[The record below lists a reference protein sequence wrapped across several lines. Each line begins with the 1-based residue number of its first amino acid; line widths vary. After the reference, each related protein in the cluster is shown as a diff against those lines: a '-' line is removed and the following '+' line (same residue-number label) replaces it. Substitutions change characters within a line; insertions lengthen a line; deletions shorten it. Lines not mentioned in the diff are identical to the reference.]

1 MSTKFIFRS
10 LISMQLTVPKIYGPI
25 YIEYCTVSKTKIF
38 YSEWLK
44 SWSNSVFRTVP
55 IAMSHIGSVILLSG
69 NVYSILSLFFRTPT
83 IYDTFKNLW
92 QKERGQ
98 SIIAIRSRNDYET
111 VSNIN
116 VVSTDSFKQLEVAVK
131 SITSQTKLHV
141 YCKYDFGLHA
151 LGSYSFVS
159 LNNLDN
165 ISISLDE
172 DNDLEEEITHLFNEV
187 SIFISK
193 F

>member
-1 MSTKFIFRS
+1 MSI
-10 LISMQLTVPKIYGPI
+10 
-25 YIEYCTVSKTKIF
+25 TKIF
-38 YSEWLK
+38 YSEWRK

-55 IAMSHIGSVILLSG
+55 IAMSHIGSVILFSR
-69 NVYSILSLFFRTPT
+69 NVCSILLLFFRTPT

-92 QKERGQ
+92 QKEREQ

-116 VVSTDSFKQLEVAVK
+116 VVCIDSFKQLEVAVK

-141 YCKYDFGLHA
+141 YCKHDFELHT

-165 ISISLDE
+165 NSISLDE
-172 DNDLEEEITHLFNEV
+172 DSDLEVEITHLFNEV

>member
-1 MSTKFIFRS
+1 MSI
-10 LISMQLTVPKIYGPI
+10 
-25 YIEYCTVSKTKIF
+25 TKIF
-38 YSEWLK
+38 YSAWRK

-55 IAMSHIGSVILLSG
+55 IAMSHIGSVILFSR
-69 NVYSILSLFFRTPT
+69 NVSSFLLLFFRAPT
-83 IYDTFKNLW
+83 IYYTFMNLW

-116 VVSTDSFKQLEVAVK
+116 VVSIDSFKQLEVAIK

-141 YCKYDFGLHA
+141 YCKYDFGLHT

-159 LNNLDN
+159 LNDLDN

-172 DNDLEEEITHLFNEV
+172 DNDLEAEITHSFNEV

-193 F
+193 FEKIHNH